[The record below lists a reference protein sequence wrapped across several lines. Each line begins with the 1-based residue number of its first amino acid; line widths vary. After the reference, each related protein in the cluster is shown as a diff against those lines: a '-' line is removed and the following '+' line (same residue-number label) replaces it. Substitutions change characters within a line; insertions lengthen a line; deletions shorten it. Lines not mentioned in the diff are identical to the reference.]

1 MSDARLLSV
10 PVSRLSYRNA
20 VLSTGMRTV
29 PEEVPIAISY
39 AGSSHAVMMATPGD
53 LEDFAIGFSL
63 TERIIGDAS
72 EIASIDVVETELG
85 IDVQIF
91 LTEDVTQA
99 LRARRRSM
107 AGPVGCGLCGIES
120 IEQAVR
126 KVPDVSD
133 SRLALTG
140 DDLADAVF
148 LLNGAQPLHHETR
161 AVHGAG
167 FYVPGAGLL
176 AVREDVG
183 RHNALDKLCGAV
195 MRSGASGQHGAVVVT
210 SRISVEMVQKSA
222 ILGSPVLIAISA
234 PTALAI
240 RAAEEAGMT
249 LVGLVRGSDYEV
261 FTGVE
266 RIAIGPNIGQLYKIG

>member
-1 MSDARLLSV
+1 MSEARLLSV
-10 PVSRLSYRNA
+10 PVRRLSYRNA

-63 TERIIGDAS
+63 TERIIGSAS

-140 DDLADAVF
+140 DDLADAVC

-266 RIAIGPNIGQLYKIG
+266 RIATGPNIGQLYKIG